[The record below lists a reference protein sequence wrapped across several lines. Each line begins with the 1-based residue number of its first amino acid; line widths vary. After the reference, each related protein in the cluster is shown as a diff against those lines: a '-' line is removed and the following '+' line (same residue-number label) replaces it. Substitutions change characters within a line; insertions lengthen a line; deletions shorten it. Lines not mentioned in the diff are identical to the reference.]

1 MTQFIAS
8 GPIVL
13 GGWFCVCFFNHNL
26 YILRKDPPPQVLEL
40 SVYSDCM
47 LHFGGM
53 QRQRKMVKKFSG
65 RDERNILFTN
75 VLNTFYLQLY
85 DIGHMVKDHSDS

>member
-1 MTQFIAS
+1 MTHFIAS

-40 SVYSDCM
+40 SMYSDCM

-53 QRQRKMVKKFSG
+53 QRQRNFVEG
-65 RDERNILFTN
+65 RNEI
-75 VLNTFYLQLY
+75 FYLPMYSTHFICSYMTL
-85 DIGHMVKDHSDS
+85 DIW